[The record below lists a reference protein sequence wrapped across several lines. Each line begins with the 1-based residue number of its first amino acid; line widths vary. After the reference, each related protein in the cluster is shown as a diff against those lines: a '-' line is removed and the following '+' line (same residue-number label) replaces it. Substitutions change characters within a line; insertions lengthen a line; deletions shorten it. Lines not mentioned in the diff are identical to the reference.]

1 MLTRRT
7 LLGTLTASAAAFSQP
22 KAVEPGDPWT
32 AKDLMS
38 PADLAALVEKKSGVP
53 VFYVGFPA
61 LYKQAH
67 IPTAKMT
74 GPCRQQSGL
83 DLLKAELASMPKNK
97 EFVLYC
103 GCCPW
108 DHCPNVRPAWKMVK
122 EMGFTKAKL
131 VTIPTNLHTDWSSKG
146 YPTVRAQAPSE

>member
-7 LLGTLTASAAAFSQP
+7 LLGTLTASAVAFSQP

-32 AKDLMS
+32 AKDLIS
-38 PADLAALVEKKSGVP
+38 PEKLAALVEKKAGVP
-53 VFYVGFPA
+53 VLYVGFPA

-67 IPTAKMT
+67 IPGAKLA
-74 GPCRQQSGL
+74 GPCRQSSGIE
-83 DLLKAELASMPKNK
+83 LLKNELSSMPKDK

-108 DHCPNVRPAWKMVK
+108 DHCPNVRPAWRLVK

-146 YPTVRAQAPSE
+146 YPTVRAQAAS